1 MPFLSDDLRKLFAV
15 LECSKD
21 WKNSKAAES
30 NQKNSDISHIS
41 RGCDDVT
48 WSNGTTNL
56 PTTIWTKEAPTTLQQ
71 DHLEWSRQSRKWAQ
85 KIAEDVRHFP
95 SQHMHVKCL
104 QYRVLYGTNQ
114 TPDAWRSIQDH
125 GVRVRATDVPTFGEG
140 AIGGMPRAGLGFLK
154 AAIGFDLKF
163 IVSTKCTLGDQ
174 LRSII
179 DFHTSW

>member
-15 LECSKD
+15 LEYSKD

-71 DHLEWSRQSRKWAQ
+71 DHLEWSRQSRTWAHHQ
-85 KIAEDVRHFP
+85 QNMCVISHRRITVFASEP
-95 SQHMHVKCL
+95 QMETHVWGGC
-104 QYRVLYGTNQ
+104 
-114 TPDAWRSIQDH
+114 DWRNA
-125 GVRVRATDVPTFGEG
+125 GW
-140 AIGGMPRAGLGFLK
+140 AGLGCLK
-154 AAIGFDLKF
+154 AAIGFELKF

>member
-15 LECSKD
+15 LEYSKD

-71 DHLEWSRQSRKWAQ
+71 DHLEWSRQSRKWAHNQ
-85 KIAEDVRHFP
+85 QNMCVIP

-114 TPDAWRSIQDH
+114 DH
-125 GVRVRATDVPTFGEG
+125 GVRVRATDATFGRVRLEECLG
-140 AIGGMPRAGLGFLK
+140 QLGILKGCDWIRVIIYSIYEVYIGRP
-154 AAIGFDLKF
+154 IGINHRFSHVM
-163 IVSTKCTLGDQ
+163 IGD
-174 LRSII
+174 I
-179 DFHTSW
+179 WAWY